1 MAIINNDATN
11 KGCILYILL
20 DYNGIL
26 LGRKKEGTLTSGDNM
41 DGPGKCYAKWNKPVK
56 ERQVPYDFTYIRN
69 LMNKIN

>member
-26 LGRKKEGTLTSGDNM
+26 LGRKKEGTLTSCDNM
-41 DGPGKCYAKWNKPVK
+41 DGPGKYYAK
-56 ERQVPYDFTYIRN
+56 
-69 LMNKIN
+69 